1 MAQGLGE
8 NLAINI
14 GVNVTGL
21 PQVQQV
27 QARMTSLNK
36 TIQKSTSQYNTN
48 AVATNKWA
56 KGALQQAGY
65 QVGDFAVQVA
75 NGTSKMQAFGQQG
88 SQLAGIFGP
97 VGAIIGA
104 GIAIV
109 SAFAVAAEKASG
121 NVMSLAKAA
130 ANLRSEINDL
140 KTQVD
145 LLNFGA
151 KSEEEL
157 AFLKEIDKKQ
167 RELNGLYSEREKLI
181 TRQAQILMR
190 DRKFQDDEVAAQR
203 KAVEILDKQLAA
215 RGKIIEK
222 TREELQGFRDR
233 LSYLKKHLEA
243 ANDILG
249 TEEGLKAAVLANNK
263 LFEDRAAIMES
274 AALATNKQMMAV
286 ELAHARIAGKAA
298 KDAAERA
305 KAEDA
310 ARRLQYKF
318 DLASYGA
325 GRAGAGK
332 AMGMEPPAV
341 AAARTAVSNVKDEFE
356 SMFKELDNQV
366 NSFASSIADA
376 MSSGF
381 MAMIDGTKSVKDA
394 FRAMAADIV
403 RELYRVLVVQQLVG
417 GFDAKTG
424 ERSGV
429 VGALMGGFAGKR
441 AMGGPVTGGKA
452 YVVGERGPEAFIPTR
467 SGYIAPNVSAS
478 ATPSVT
484 INQTFTGG
492 VTQGD
497 LARMLPQITEMTK
510 RAIIDQVQRGGAT
523 ARVFR

>member
-1 MAQGLGE
+1 MAQNIGE
-8 NLAINI
+8 GLAINI

-27 QARMTSLNK
+27 QTRMTSLNK
-36 TIQKSTSQYNTN
+36 TIQKSTSQYNVN

-121 NVMSLAKAA
+121 NVMSLAKAT
-130 ANLRSEINDL
+130 ANLRSNINDL
-140 KTQVD
+140 KKEVD
-145 LLNFGA
+145 IFTFGA

-167 RELNGLYSEREKLI
+167 RELNGLYSERDKLI
-181 TRQAQILMR
+181 TRQVNILMGMK
-190 DRKFQDDEVAAQR
+190 KFQNDAVAAEKKAIEIVDAQLSR
-203 KAVEILDKQLAA
+203 KSQSIDIV
-215 RGKIIEK
+215 
-222 TREELQGFRDR
+222 REELQLLRDR
-233 LSYLKKHLEA
+233 MSFYIKEREA
-243 ANDILG
+243 ADDILG
-249 TEEGLKAAVLANNK
+249 SEEGLT
-263 LFEDRAAIMES
+263 
-274 AALATNKQMMAV
+274 AALKANL
-286 ELAHARIAGKAA
+286 ELYEKTAAWEKIYGGKTAKAA
-298 KDAAERA
+298 KKVKE
-305 KAEDA
+305 
-310 ARRLQYKF
+310 
-318 DLASYGA
+318 
-325 GRAGAGK
+325 
-332 AMGMEPPAV
+332 AV
-341 AAARTAVSNVKDEFE
+341 DPISKMFE
-356 SMFKELDNQV
+356 SLDEQINRV
-366 NSFASSIADA
+366 ATTMEDS
-376 MSSGF
+376 MSNAFIS
-381 MAMIDGTKSVKDA
+381 MVDGTKSVKDA
-394 FRAMAADIV
+394 FRAMAADV
-403 RELYRVLVVQQLVG
+403 VKELYRVLVVQQLVG
-417 GFDAKTG
+417 GYDAKTG
-424 ERSGV
+424 AGSGI
-429 VGALMGGFAGKR
+429 VGAAMGLFAGKR

-452 YVVGERGPEAFIPTR
+452 YLVGERGPEAFIPSR
-467 SGYIAPNVSAS
+467 SGYIAPNVSSS